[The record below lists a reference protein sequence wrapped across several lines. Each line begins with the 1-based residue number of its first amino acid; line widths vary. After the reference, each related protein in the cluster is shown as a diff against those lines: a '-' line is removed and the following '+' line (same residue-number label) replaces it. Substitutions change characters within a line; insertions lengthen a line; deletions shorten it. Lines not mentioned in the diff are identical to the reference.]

1 MNEQIIGS
9 IYTLAGGVVLYSVKE
24 IFRYFTDSN
33 LQRKKINLEQIYPI
47 YLDCFKKAKKMI
59 GAYIIP
65 TEQHEFLDFFDIEV
79 FNNLDKQSKKAYE
92 NVIGFRQMI
101 NLSNRVIKSV

>member
-33 LQRKKINLEQIYPI
+33 LQRKKNQFRTNIS
-47 YLDCFKKAKKMI
+47 
-59 GAYIIP
+59 
-65 TEQHEFLDFFDIEV
+65 DI
-79 FNNLDKQSKKAYE
+79 
-92 NVIGFRQMI
+92 FR
-101 NLSNRVIKSV
+101 LF

>member
-33 LQRKKINLEQIYPI
+33 LQRKKINLDNGIKQGDKVLFQGSK
-47 YLDCFKKAKKMI
+47 YLVDGSIGNLLLISNDKDDRQVTVQDVKK
-59 GAYIIP
+59 
-65 TEQHEFLDFFDIEV
+65 V
-79 FNNLDKQSKKAYE
+79 DKE
-92 NVIGFRQMI
+92 
-101 NLSNRVIKSV
+101 

>member
-33 LQRKKINLEQIYPI
+33 LHRNQFRTNI
-47 YLDCFKKAKKMI
+47 
-59 GAYIIP
+59 
-65 TEQHEFLDFFDIEV
+65 
-79 FNNLDKQSKKAYE
+79 SE
-92 NVIGFRQMI
+92 NIR
-101 NLSNRVIKSV
+101 SV

>member
-47 YLDCFKKAKKMI
+47 YLDCFKKAKKM
-59 GAYIIP
+59 
-65 TEQHEFLDFFDIEV
+65 
-79 FNNLDKQSKKAYE
+79 
-92 NVIGFRQMI
+92 
-101 NLSNRVIKSV
+101 

>member
-47 YLDCFKKAKKMI
+47 YLDCFKKA
-59 GAYIIP
+59 
-65 TEQHEFLDFFDIEV
+65 
-79 FNNLDKQSKKAYE
+79 
-92 NVIGFRQMI
+92 R
-101 NLSNRVIKSV
+101 

>member
-47 YLDCFKKAKKMI
+47 YLDCFKKAKKDDWSL
-59 GAYIIP
+59 Y
-65 TEQHEFLDFFDIEV
+65 
-79 FNNLDKQSKKAYE
+79 Y
-92 NVIGFRQMI
+92 
-101 NLSNRVIKSV
+101 SNRTA

>member
-33 LQRKKINLEQIYPI
+33 LQRKNQFRTNIS
-47 YLDCFKKAKKMI
+47 
-59 GAYIIP
+59 
-65 TEQHEFLDFFDIEV
+65 DI
-79 FNNLDKQSKKAYE
+79 
-92 NVIGFRQMI
+92 FR
-101 NLSNRVIKSV
+101 LF